1 MESYAEQGAGADSI
15 EQIGFGGARRTKKKH
30 RGLTVFQLKVIGA
43 VALALSAGSTT
54 IVPLF
59 FGSDVN
65 NMTSL
70 TAMVL
75 SEVISWFAIPIYA
88 WLLVQGFRETHSR
101 VAYGLRLFILA
112 VVCEVPYDLCTS
124 HKAFDFGSQNPVF
137 GLFIAFVVLVVL
149 DWVAARY
156 QKSMKIVLS
165 VGLVLIG
172 LLWDLL
178 LRVGLRQHM
187 MSVGAVTLGFVLIF
201 TLMRQHENSMMFTA
215 GLFGAVM
222 MIMPG
227 IGVAFVHYYNGEL
240 GYKRQW
246 TKWAFHAAY
255 PVILIFCAIGAT
267 LA

>member
-1 MESYAEQGAGADSI
+1 MESYVEQGAGADSI

-30 RGLTVFQLKVIGA
+30 RGLTVFQLKVIGT

-75 SEVISWFAIPIYA
+75 SEVVSWFAIPIYA
-88 WLLVQGFRETHSR
+88 WLLVQGYRETHSR
-101 VAYGLRLFILA
+101 VAYGLQLFILA

-137 GLFIAFVVLVVL
+137 GLFIAFVVLAVL

-178 LRVGLRQHM
+178 LRDGL
-187 MSVGAVTLGFVLIF
+187 
-201 TLMRQHENSMMFTA
+201 RQHENSMMFTA

-246 TKWAFHAAY
+246 TKWAFYAAY

>member
-1 MESYAEQGAGADSI
+1 ML
-15 EQIGFGGARRTKKKH
+15 FRFT
-30 RGLTVFQLKVIGA
+30 RGC
-43 VALALSAGSTT
+43 
-54 IVPLF
+54 
-59 FGSDVN
+59 
-65 NMTSL
+65 
-70 TAMVL
+70 
-75 SEVISWFAIPIYA
+75 
-88 WLLVQGFRETHSR
+88 RETHSR
-101 VAYGLRLFILA
+101 VAYGLQLFILA

-137 GLFIAFVVLVVL
+137 GLFIAFVVLAVL

-187 MSVGAVTLGFVLIF
+187 MSVGSVTLGFVLIF

-246 TKWAFHAAY
+246 TKWAFYAAY

>member
-88 WLLVQGFRETHSR
+88 WLLVQGFRETLVASR
-101 VAYGLRLFILA
+101 MVYGCSSSPWCVRCRTTSARRIRLSILA
-112 VVCEVPYDLCTS
+112 RRTLFSVCSSRSLCLSCWIGWRRATR
-124 HKAFDFGSQNPVF
+124 SQ
-137 GLFIAFVVLVVL
+137 
-149 DWVAARY
+149 
-156 QKSMKIVLS
+156 
-165 VGLVLIG
+165 
-172 LLWDLL
+172 
-178 LRVGLRQHM
+178 
-187 MSVGAVTLGFVLIF
+187 
-201 TLMRQHENSMMFTA
+201 
-215 GLFGAVM
+215 
-222 MIMPG
+222 
-227 IGVAFVHYYNGEL
+227 
-240 GYKRQW
+240 
-246 TKWAFHAAY
+246 
-255 PVILIFCAIGAT
+255 
-267 LA
+267 

>member
-1 MESYAEQGAGADSI
+1 MESYVEQGAGADSI

-43 VALALSAGSTT
+43 VALALSAGS
-54 IVPLF
+54 
-59 FGSDVN
+59 
-65 NMTSL
+65 
-70 TAMVL
+70 
-75 SEVISWFAIPIYA
+75 AIPIYA

-101 VAYGLRLFILA
+101 VAYGLQLFILA

-137 GLFIAFVVLVVL
+137 GLFIAFVVLAVL

-187 MSVGAVTLGFVLIF
+187 MSVGSVTLGFVLIF

-246 TKWAFHAAY
+246 TKWAFYAAY

>member
-1 MESYAEQGAGADSI
+1 
-15 EQIGFGGARRTKKKH
+15 
-30 RGLTVFQLKVIGA
+30 
-43 VALALSAGSTT
+43 
-54 IVPLF
+54 
-59 FGSDVN
+59 
-65 NMTSL
+65 
-70 TAMVL
+70 MVL
-75 SEVISWFAIPIYA
+75 SEVVSWFAIPIYA

-101 VAYGLRLFILA
+101 VAYGLQLFILA

-137 GLFIAFVVLVVL
+137 GLFIAFVVLAVL

-178 LRVGLRQHM
+178 LRVGL
-187 MSVGAVTLGFVLIF
+187 
-201 TLMRQHENSMMFTA
+201 RQHENSMMFTA

-246 TKWAFHAAY
+246 TKWAFYAAY